1 MRVVIAGGGTSAWM
15 TASALCKT
23 YPEWDIRIITGGPAN
38 GVGES
43 TTPHINQYLDYM
55 GIDDKTFL
63 KEAKATYKI
72 SSRFEDFSDKGEV
85 FHYPNGQT
93 LRTDLTWHQWMSA
106 REYTM
111 MLPSFAEV
119 FQPAVTIAEAG
130 KLPLSHK
137 LLHSYDLSRDRSFHI
152 DGKAFSEFLQR
163 TYCKTIKVVDS
174 KIKSVSYRGY
184 NVQYV
189 VVGSNNFT
197 FRGEKVYADLYI
209 DCTGQQAVISGKQSD
224 WIPFDT
230 ILTDTALVKKIDY
243 SITRAEM
250 VPYTNAK
257 GMSAGWEWTIPT
269 WDYISKGYVFS
280 SKYQGLEDAFLEF
293 AQEEPRIIQFQN
305 GRHERGW
312 TANVVSIGLSYGFIE
327 PLESTSLFNTGHG
340 ILSLMD
346 ILDEGPSPG
355 QFARDRF
362 NFNMSEHMDGWREF
376 VEAHYYYS
384 KRRDTPFWRAVT
396 DEVEYDMTGA
406 HQTIMQAMITGEEI
420 PHGLDPI
427 VYILAG
433 SGYSNVNSRLDQ
445 YFGTAPVADEFSAQH
460 WALQHQTVKC
470 LSDEMPTQHSYLD
483 KTVWT

>member
-23 YPEWDIRIITGGPAN
+23 YPKWDITIITGGPAI

-55 GIDDKTFL
+55 GIDDITFL

-72 SSRFEDFSDKGEV
+72 SSRFEDFSGIGEV
-85 FHYPNGQT
+85 FHYPNGQS

-106 REYTM
+106 KEYTM

-152 DGKAFSEFLQR
+152 DGKAFSEFLQK

-174 KIKSVSYRGY
+174 KIKSVRYAGF
-184 NVQYV
+184 NVEYV
-189 VVGSNNFT
+189 VVGGNHFT
-197 FRGEKVYADLYI
+197 IGGEKIYADLYI
-209 DCTGQQAVISGKQSD
+209 DCTGQQAVIGGKQSS
-224 WIPFDT
+224 WIPYDT
-230 ILTDTALVKKIDY
+230 ILTDTALVKKVDY
-243 SITRAEM
+243 SLLKHEM

-269 WDYISKGYVFS
+269 WDYVSKGYVFS

-293 AQEEPRIIQFQN
+293 AQEEPSVIKFDN
-305 GRHERGW
+305 GRHERAW

-340 ILSLMD
+340 ILALMD
-346 ILDEGPSPG
+346 ILDESLLPG

-445 YFGTAPVADEFSAQH
+445 FFGTAPEADEFSAQH
-460 WALQHQTVKC
+460 WFLHHQNVKR
-470 LSDEMPTQHSYLD
+470 LSDEMPTQHSYLE
-483 KTVWT
+483 KTIWS